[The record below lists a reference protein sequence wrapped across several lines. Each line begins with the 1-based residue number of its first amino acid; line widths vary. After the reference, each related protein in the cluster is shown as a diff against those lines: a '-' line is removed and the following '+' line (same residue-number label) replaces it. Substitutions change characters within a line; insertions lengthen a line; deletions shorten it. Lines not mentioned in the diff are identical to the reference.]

1 MKAQL
6 KRAALARGRKGSEQE
21 GVGGRGEGSE
31 HIWASF
37 KRRKLN
43 FMMPWP
49 ASWPFGRVQVAVAVA
64 VGVAVAVAAVA

>member
-1 MKAQL
+1 MRGGGKVES
-6 KRAALARGRKGSEQE
+6 KRRGSER
-21 GVGGRGEGSE
+21 VEGSE

-49 ASWPFGRVQVAVAVA
+49 ASRPFGQVQVAVAVA